1 MLKNLKLEEKKM
13 DINIIIQMILMA
25 LLAVFIYTFIGF
37 IPGTDETSVLMP
49 ITLAVVLSGS
59 QPIVVLSF
67 FIAAIVTLNLVNA
80 IPTALVGLPG
90 GVMSSPMM
98 EHSLF
103 LKEKGLSAIVIKKM
117 AVGSLIGT
125 IIAIPLSLVLANLLA
140 PFGMKIQG
148 VAPLLFFLGAIFLSL
163 IGKNKVLSM
172 LSIVPMSILFMGL
185 RHLYWGIGIVPK
197 DTNITTSFFLGIT
210 IGPLIVSLFNL
221 LNKDRRNKMETEDKK
236 EISIPEDDRTSR
248 SLNPFKILS
257 KDEMRGAGIG
267 ATIVNFI
274 FVLSPVGLT
283 ILLGETLSNRIKEP
297 VKRATTAITT
307 MSALAQATYL
317 SGIII
322 PLIAIGIPLSPTAI
336 GPGGALFNAPPVF
349 SIDNN
354 IHHMLSGGEFVL
366 AILIGAVIAVSIT
379 YYIINRFASRISKF
393 VLEKIPHEAILGLFI
408 SFIFLLA
415 YMDAG
420 LINIFGVLLIGIACG
435 SLNKMGVNY
444 GIQFMTLYAA
454 QFIIEKIILF

>member
-1 MLKNLKLEEKKM
+1 ME
-13 DINIIIQMILMA
+13 INIIIQMILMA

-49 ITLAVVLSGS
+49 ITLAVVLSGT

-103 LKEKGLSAIVIKKM
+103 LKEKGMSAIVIKKM

-125 IIAIPLSLVLANLLA
+125 VIAIPISLVLSNILA

-163 IGKNKVLSM
+163 IGKNKALS
-172 LSIVPMSILFMGL
+172 LFSIIPMSILFMGL
-185 RHLYWGIGIVPK
+185 RHLYWGIGVVAE

-221 LNKDRRNKMETEDKK
+221 LNKDRRKSMEREEEK

-267 ATIVNFI
+267 AIVVNFI

-297 VKRATTAITT
+297 IKRATAAITT

-354 IHHMLSGGEFVL
+354 IHHLLSGWEFVL

-420 LINIFGVLLIGIACG
+420 LINIFGVLLIGITCG

-454 QFIIEKIILF
+454 PFIIEKIILF